1 MNLIIFR
8 VLLLIFILSINSIVL
23 NWLIKIQK
31 CQCTNIKEGKFI
43 KEWFIF
49 AIIMNIINILIL
61 IINGAPI
68 KIENKIMRISYL
80 IFIFAITIIN
90 IINII
95 RLLIYISKLKK
106 INCNCGL
113 SKQQNFIYY
122 YYIILYSI
130 ILSILLLAL
139 LAFLFIYNK

>member
-1 MNLIIFR
+1 MNLIFR

-31 CQCTNIKEGKFI
+31 CQCTHIKEGKYI
-43 KEWFIF
+43 KELFIF

-95 RLLIYISKLKK
+95 RLLIYISKLKE
-106 INCNCGL
+106 INCDCGL

-122 YYIILYSI
+122 YYIILFSI